1 MYNYAAQGRMSF
13 DRRPDANPA
22 GEDKAHLDTP
32 LDNAD
37 TNRKLAELLTLWVL
51 F

>member
-1 MYNYAAQGRMSF
+1 MSF